1 MNNENGFLNID
12 LANLSG
18 KLLSLKMK
26 MNKLILFM
34 KHVCHQKKRSHVLIC
49 S

>member
-34 KHVCHQKKRSHVLIC
+34 KHLRHKKKSHVLIC